1 MFHSMR
7 SKILAAVIG
16 VTILA
21 GLFITVLFYWKS
33 SKMIEENYKE
43 NLYARIEQTGEAFD
57 HSLSEI
63 YHMTVQAACDEK
75 LLEKMETYLAG
86 EEETQLEEL
95 SQMLREYETQ
105 CTDITSV
112 YLVFP
117 QKQMIITSKEYPIYE
132 KKVAQWKL
140 NEIEKL
146 SQNAIT
152 PAMIQNPIGKKS
164 DILSFVNSIEDSTG
178 NTIAYIMSNMEEQVL
193 YYKYLDSLE
202 DEKTS
207 KAVIVDKDFS
217 VVSTKEQ
224 KKVGNSYQEVDIQ
237 KEYEKEELKT
247 KNSKVIR
254 VIYRT
259 EFTGCYFF
267 LETEKGKV
275 LADLRE
281 FRNFLTLILIAVSF
295 TALIP
300 AIFITR
306 AMYRPLKNL
315 TKTMGLVGEGELNQ
329 RVEIVTKDE
338 IGVLS
343 EKFNRMLGQIEE
355 LIEQL
360 VKEEMLKKDAE
371 LEALQYQITP
381 HFMYNTLNSIKYA
394 ALLKGEKEIGNFIE
408 EFVELLQASINKK
421 GIFVTV
427 AEEVH
432 FVKNYMNLQNMHYED
447 EVMVSYDISLEAQG
461 CFLPRLMLQPLVEN
475 AIFHGLNIKNGNSQ
489 IMISGKVEQD
499 TLYLTVAD
507 NGRGMSKEQIEELL
521 AVKEKKTRGL
531 SGIGIANVRERLEL
545 YYGTLS
551 GITYESSEQGTK
563 ACIYLPA
570 YKEQNQYALS

>member
-193 YYKYLDSLE
+193 YYKYLDS
-202 DEKTS
+202 
-207 KAVIVDKDFS
+207 
-217 VVSTKEQ
+217 
-224 KKVGNSYQEVDIQ
+224 
-237 KEYEKEELKT
+237 
-247 KNSKVIR
+247 
-254 VIYRT
+254 
-259 EFTGCYFF
+259 
-267 LETEKGKV
+267 
-275 LADLRE
+275 
-281 FRNFLTLILIAVSF
+281 
-295 TALIP
+295 
-300 AIFITR
+300 
-306 AMYRPLKNL
+306 
-315 TKTMGLVGEGELNQ
+315 
-329 RVEIVTKDE
+329 
-338 IGVLS
+338 
-343 EKFNRMLGQIEE
+343 
-355 LIEQL
+355 
-360 VKEEMLKKDAE
+360 
-371 LEALQYQITP
+371 
-381 HFMYNTLNSIKYA
+381 
-394 ALLKGEKEIGNFIE
+394 
-408 EFVELLQASINKK
+408 
-421 GIFVTV
+421 
-427 AEEVH
+427 
-432 FVKNYMNLQNMHYED
+432 
-447 EVMVSYDISLEAQG
+447 
-461 CFLPRLMLQPLVEN
+461 
-475 AIFHGLNIKNGNSQ
+475 
-489 IMISGKVEQD
+489 
-499 TLYLTVAD
+499 
-507 NGRGMSKEQIEELL
+507 
-521 AVKEKKTRGL
+521 
-531 SGIGIANVRERLEL
+531 
-545 YYGTLS
+545 
-551 GITYESSEQGTK
+551 
-563 ACIYLPA
+563 
-570 YKEQNQYALS
+570 